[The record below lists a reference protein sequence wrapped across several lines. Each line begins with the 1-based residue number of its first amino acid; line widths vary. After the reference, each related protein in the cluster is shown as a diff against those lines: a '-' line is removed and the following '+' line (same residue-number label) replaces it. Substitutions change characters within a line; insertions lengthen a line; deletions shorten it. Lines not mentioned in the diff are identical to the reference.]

1 MSEIVKKLGEIG
13 IIPVVAID
21 DAATAVPLGQALL
34 DGGLPCAEITFRT
47 AAAAD
52 AIQKMSA
59 AHPDILVGAG
69 TVLTVEQAKAG
80 QSGRRQIHRH
90 PRL

>member
-1 MSEIVKKLGEIG
+1 M
-13 IIPVVAID
+13 AID
-21 DAATAVPLGQALL
+21 DAASAEPLGRALL

-59 AHPDILVGAG
+59 AHSNILVGAG
-69 TVLTVEQAKAG
+69 TVLTIEQAK
-80 QSGRRQIHRH
+80 QSQGRWHKFIVT
-90 PRL
+90 PGFDAAVVD